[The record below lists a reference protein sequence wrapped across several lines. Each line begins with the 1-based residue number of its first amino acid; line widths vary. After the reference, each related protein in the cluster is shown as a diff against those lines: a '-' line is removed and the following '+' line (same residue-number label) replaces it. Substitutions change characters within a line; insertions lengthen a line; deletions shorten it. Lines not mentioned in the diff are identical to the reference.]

1 MAKYSDYIRVREQ
14 KAAYNIESEE
24 KGDWQSFIAYTQF
37 NNIMSIVITS
47 VRNKDVS
54 MHKSF
59 WIQGTYGTGKS
70 HAAAVIMHLLCDP
83 VSEIEEYV
91 RANFKGQYKAQ
102 GDQLLKLR
110 ENKRLLPIKLYG
122 AMQMSHRE
130 DLAPTLQKAILEG
143 IKKAGLKTDVFQTD
157 YDIYAEHIDREPDFW
172 DLLLSKN
179 KKLQSYVQNRQKL
192 LTNLRTGDLSTLS
205 LVRDALREGR
215 YDIRID
221 SSKLNQWIQ
230 DVQDVIA
237 NDTSNDYDGLFLV
250 WDEFTDVMKSD
261 YGIAILKAL
270 QEVDECLTKTTN
282 NSYFLYI
289 SHPSAFN
296 ALEREQYTQTSG
308 RYHIIKYDMETV
320 SAFHVMSSKMLIQQ
334 GMDIPYMDMMRSWT
348 NKHTD
353 IYAKYAQGSADEDE
367 TMEDLRKLFP
377 VHPATANLAAYYARQ
392 AGSSS
397 RSVFQFLGENK
408 AIHTFLDD
416 ELKFNNMETITA
428 DYLWD
433 YVVDEFAGD
442 IQKYGAVV
450 ERFNSY
456 RLHVEAQG
464 ESYFKVFKGILLLN
478 ALNNLTGGKENETTV
493 APSEVNIKDLFS
505 GTPVEPQVDDVL
517 NFLDGNSII
526 NRLPGDMFSIQF
538 SALPRQE
545 IETIKKEL
553 LSTAFKYTNQVVHFG
568 DTLSDELNRNVINI
582 ARDHRVSVFGMEV
595 NEYTMKSHVTGD
607 YQKGNPWET
616 YLAIYLV
623 RNSAER
629 TQMRAYL
636 EKWCILEEFSNITL
650 ILCDRPFGDK
660 EYERFIEYQANAE
673 CARRHGYSDQQ
684 DTHLK
689 NVKDMLK
696 SWSTELKKGNFTYF
710 LRGEQDMAVV
720 NKMTTTVN
728 ACISPVI
735 FSNGPESLDIIQAR
749 PSKTYWKKAVMKEMV
764 KNVLMYGT
772 KKELE
777 AKCTGP
783 NAMMALLLQDSVDQ
797 NLKWKDDIDPNHPMY
812 KVYLF
817 IKSKFDHTD
826 KSQPFNLVEK
836 LKGLTEPPYGVY
848 PSAAGMGMVAFAM
861 RYWVGKI
868 FDLNGKPREQLH
880 LIEDICAL
888 FKAWDE
894 GKSNSKLEFRFETKE
909 SRELTSTLI
918 KLFGLKNSTIYNNVS
933 SLTDA
938 RWAIL
943 NSFSNKMQFPLWSL
957 KYCSACNKEGM
968 STVIDDLLKL
978 CQETDSRNPALI
990 NSVLNGVTEFSFE
1003 LPALINTEENY
1014 RDGFLT
1020 FAMSIESVNFDPAET
1035 DQMLD
1040 YLVKHMQNGVG
1051 SWSEEEVKDKLK
1063 DWRLSQRTPVPEQTI
1078 QPQRQGGGDNIDIVE
1093 EPKADDEERQKRKQN
1108 AMNYIRHM
1116 KSVDATKRMLLKIC
1130 DLNIDRVI
1138 DLINDLK

>member
-1 MAKYSDYIRVREQ
+1 MAKYSDFIKVREQ
-14 KAAYNIESEE
+14 KAAYNIEAEE

-37 NNIMSIVITS
+37 NEIMSIVITS
-47 VRNKDVS
+47 VRNKDIS

-59 WIQGTYGTGKS
+59 WINGTYGTGKS

-83 VSEIEEYV
+83 VDEIEEYV
-91 RANFKGQYKAQ
+91 RASFKGIYKAQ
-102 GDQLLKLR
+102 CDQLLKLR
-110 ENKRLLPIKLYG
+110 ENKRLLPVKLYG
-122 AMQMSHRE
+122 IMQMAHRE

-143 IKKAGLKTDVFQTD
+143 IKEAGLDADVFQTD
-157 YDIYAEHIDREPDFW
+157 YDVYAEHIERDPDFW
-172 DLLLSKN
+172 DLLLKKN
-179 KKLQSYVQNRQKL
+179 KKLQTYVQNRNKL
-192 LTNLRTGDLSTLS
+192 LTNIRACDLSTLS
-205 LVRDALREGR
+205 LVREALRDGQ

-221 SSKLNQWIQ
+221 SSKLKQWIQ

-237 NDTSNDYDGLFLV
+237 NDTSNDYDGLFIV

-270 QEVDECLTKTTN
+270 QEVDESLMSTTN

-296 ALEREQYTQTSG
+296 ALERDQYNQTAG

-320 SAFHVMSSKMLIQQ
+320 SAFHVMSSKMLVQP
-334 GMDIPYMDMMRSWT
+334 GMEVPYMDMMRSWT
-348 NKHTD
+348 NKHLN
-353 IYAKYAQGSADEDE
+353 IYSKYAAGSANEDE
-367 TMEDLRKLFP
+367 TMEDLRRMFP
-377 VHPATANLAAYYARQ
+377 VHPATANLAAYYARS

-408 AIHTFLDD
+408 AIHTFLED
-416 ELKFNNMETITA
+416 ETKFFNKETITA

-456 RLHVEAQG
+456 RLHVEAQS
-464 ESYFKVFKGILLLN
+464 ETYFKVFKGILLLN
-478 ALNNLTGGKENETTV
+478 ALNNLTGGKENETSV
-493 APSEVNIKDLFS
+493 VPNVGNIKDLFE
-505 GTPVEPQVDDVL
+505 GTPIESQVDDIL

-553 LSTAFKYTNQVVHFG
+553 LSTSFKYTNQVVHFG
-568 DTLSDELNRNVINI
+568 DTMSDELNRNVINI
-582 ARDHRVSVFGMEV
+582 AREHRVSVFGMEV
-595 NEYTMKSHVTGD
+595 NEYTMKTHVLND

-623 RNSAER
+623 RNSTER
-629 TQMRAYL
+629 TQIRAYL
-636 EKWCILEEFSNITL
+636 ENWHTLEEFSNITL
-650 ILCDRPFGDK
+650 ILCEKPFGDK
-660 EYERFIEYQANAE
+660 EYERFIEYQANAM
-673 CARRHGYSDQQ
+673 CAQRHGYSDQQ

-689 NVKDMLK
+689 NVKEMLK
-696 SWSTELKKGNFTYF
+696 TWVTDLKKGNFTYY
-710 LRGEQDMAVV
+710 LRGEQNTAVV
-720 NKMTTTVN
+720 NRMTTTVN
-728 ACISPVI
+728 ANISPII
-735 FSNGPESLDIIQAR
+735 FNNGPESLVIIQAR

-783 NAMMALLLQDSVDQ
+783 NAMMAQLLQDSVDQ
-797 NLKWKDDIDPNHPMY
+797 NLKWKEDIDPNHPMY
-812 KVYLF
+812 KVYQF
-817 IKSKFDHTD
+817 IKSRFDHTD

-861 RYWVGKI
+861 RNWVGKI
-868 FDLNGKPREQLH
+868 FDLNGKPREQQH
-880 LIEDICAL
+880 MIEDICAL

-894 GKSNSKLEFRFETKE
+894 KKSNPKLEFRFETKE

-918 KLFGLKNSTIYNNVS
+918 KLFGLKNSTIYKNVS

-968 STVIDDLLKL
+968 KTVIDDLLKL
-978 CQETDSRNPALI
+978 CHETDSRNPALI

-1003 LPALINTEENY
+1003 LPALINTAENY
-1014 RDGFLT
+1014 ADGFLT
-1020 FAMSIESVNFDPAET
+1020 FAMSIESVDFDPKEA

-1040 YLVKHMQNGVG
+1040 YLTKHMQNSVG
-1051 SWSEEEVKDKLK
+1051 LWSEEEVKDKLK
-1063 DWRLSQRTPVPEQTI
+1063 DWRLSQRPAPGPVINTGG
-1078 QPQRQGGGDNIDIVE
+1078 QGGGGPVVVE
-1093 EPKADDEERQKRKQN
+1093 DPGQDEERQKRKEK
-1108 AMNYIRHM
+1108 AMNYIRQM
-1116 KSVDATKRMLLKIC
+1116 KSVDKTKRMLLKIC
-1130 DLNIDRVI
+1130 ELDIDRVI
-1138 DLINDLK
+1138 DLINDLQ